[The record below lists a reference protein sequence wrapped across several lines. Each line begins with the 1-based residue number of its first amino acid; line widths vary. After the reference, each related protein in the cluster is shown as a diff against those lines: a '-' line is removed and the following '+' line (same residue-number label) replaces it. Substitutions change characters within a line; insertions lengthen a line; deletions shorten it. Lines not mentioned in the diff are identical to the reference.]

1 MKEGEFFCPSQ
12 LNPNFGARTILS
24 IEPNSELKGELF
36 WIKETNFGVKME
48 EEGVTEENHGKEGR
62 TRGRGEDQGK
72 EGRTMGRRDSRS
84 SLEDGPC
91 FESLYCVLSF
101 FQLLNHVQ
109 LFVTL

>member
-1 MKEGEFFCPSQ
+1 
-12 LNPNFGARTILS
+12 
-24 IEPNSELKGELF
+24 
-36 WIKETNFGVKME
+36 ME
-48 EEGVTEENHGKEGR
+48 EDGVTEENHGKEGR
-62 TRGRGEDQGK
+62 TMR
-72 EGRTMGRRDSRS
+72 RRDSRS